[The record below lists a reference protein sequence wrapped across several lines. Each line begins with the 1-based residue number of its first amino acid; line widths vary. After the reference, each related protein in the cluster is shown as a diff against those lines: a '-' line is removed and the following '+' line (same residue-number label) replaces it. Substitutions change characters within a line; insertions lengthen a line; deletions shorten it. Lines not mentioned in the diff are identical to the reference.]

1 VHLVGFTSETSS
13 FYFSILILP
22 FFSRS

>member
-1 VHLVGFTSETSS
+1 VRLVGFASETSS
-13 FYFSILILP
+13 FYFSILVLP